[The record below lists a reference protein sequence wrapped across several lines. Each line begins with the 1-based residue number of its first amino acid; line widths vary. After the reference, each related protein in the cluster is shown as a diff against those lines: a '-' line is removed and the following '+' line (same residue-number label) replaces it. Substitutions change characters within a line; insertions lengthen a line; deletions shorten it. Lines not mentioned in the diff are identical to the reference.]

1 MKNKIELSDQK
12 RISVFEVNKED
23 FEKINKSRLTKEFI
37 NKCFAVSEKLKKNKE
52 E

>member
-23 FEKINKSRLTKEFI
+23 FEKINKPRLTKEFI
-37 NKCFAVSEKLKKNKE
+37 DECFKVSEKLKKE
-52 E
+52 